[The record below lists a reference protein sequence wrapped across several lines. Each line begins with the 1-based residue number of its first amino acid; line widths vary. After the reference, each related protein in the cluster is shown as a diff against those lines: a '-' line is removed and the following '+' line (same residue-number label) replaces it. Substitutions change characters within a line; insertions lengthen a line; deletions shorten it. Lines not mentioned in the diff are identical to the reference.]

1 MVCAKPGFSSGKSWQ
16 LKFPLV
22 ARMSWRGLG
31 HELYVTI
38 PSTQGGFLSSL
49 LVLSYSMTQK
59 RPLLTAF
66 LSYTL
71 VLSDSLITQ
80 LLYT

>member
-1 MVCAKPGFSSGKSWQ
+1 MMLPFDKE
-16 LKFPLV
+16 
-22 ARMSWRGLG
+22 RGESPPPEVE

-38 PSTQGGFLSSL
+38 PSTQAGFLSSL
-49 LVLSYSMTQK
+49 LALSYSMTQK